1 MHRRRSTYRRLAA
14 TSPVAQCRLVEQ
26 LSLGLARA
34 TPLTDLGDLLA
45 GFFRAAGLRRVAL
58 LAYDPQTRQL
68 APCFVQG
75 IDAMQ
80 LAALCSDVTIERLA
94 ALRRSQPNASN
105 DWLLLPLV
113 YGGAP
118 VGALVVGPMVR
129 ARQQR
134 RLLRTCAHL
143 LATAIYVLENLVRL
157 EQDFSEQVSLVA
169 GVSDIVRE
177 LNSTLDAREICDLLL
192 THSHAATHALA
203 GAVFLPTG
211 DDLLRLAA
219 QRDVAPQI
227 VEHWQHYPLSIANIT
242 TFAGG
247 QEYRI
252 VTGDQ
257 VPGALQL
264 RHDAHVHALF
274 LLCHDDKL
282 RGVMLLALAE
292 PLIPLHQRFL
302 RQLSAHAS
310 LALNNASAYHE
321 VRLQHHLLD
330 QRLAQLQAVLR
341 ISQAISA
348 HLSLQALLPEI
359 VGAVRTTLGYRVAL
373 LSLVDVEQPE
383 LVRRV
388 ASIGLP
394 DAEWEALRQQEVP
407 LSYYRSLMIDAYRI
421 GRSYY
426 IPHDGLWMADV
437 PYDVILERS
446 YRSELDERELDEWH
460 PDDILLVPLYGH
472 RGGLVGFLSVD
483 DPADRRRPTAEMVTV
498 LEIFANQAASAIEN
512 ARIFAEV
519 ERQALTDNL
528 TGLANQRHFMLHLA
542 QHISWAERHGQVF
555 ALLALDIDHFKRYND
570 TFGHLAG
577 NVVLREFAEVTRQ
590 ALRVG
595 DLVARWGGEEFFA
608 LLPQTNRAGAL
619 EVAERIRA
627 AISRHP
633 FPNAPLTVSVG
644 VALWAPGMS
653 DQALLE
659 AADAALYR
667 AKRER
672 NTVAT

>member
-1 MHRRRSTYRRLAA
+1 MHRRRSPYRRLAA
-14 TSPVAQCRLVEQ
+14 TSPAAEQRLVEH
-26 LSLGLARA
+26 LSVALARA
-34 TPLTDLGDLLA
+34 IPLTELGDLLA
-45 GFFRAAGLRRVAL
+45 GSFRAAGLRRVAL
-58 LAYDPQTRQL
+58 LVYEAQTRQL
-68 APCFVQG
+68 ATRFAQG
-75 IDAMQ
+75 IDAAT
-80 LAALCSDVTIERLA
+80 LAALGSDAPIERLVA
-94 ALRRSQPNASN
+94 CRRIQSATTSG
-105 DWLLLPLV
+105 LTLAPLV
-113 YGGAP
+113 YGGTL
-118 VGALVVGPMVR
+118 VGALVVGPPAR
-129 ARQQR
+129 TRRQQ

-143 LATAIYVLENLVRL
+143 LATAIYVLEHLARL
-157 EQDFSEQVSLVA
+157 EQDFSEQASIVA
-169 GVSDIVRE
+169 GVSDIVRQ
-177 LNSTLDAREICDLLL
+177 LNGTLDAREICELLL
-192 THSHAATHALA
+192 AHSHAVTRALA
-203 GAVFLPTG
+203 GAVFLPTS
-211 DDLLRLAA
+211 DDALRLVA

-227 VEHWQHYPLSIANIT
+227 VEHWQHYPLSIANII
-242 TFAGG
+242 ALVEG

-252 VTGDQ
+252 VTGAQ

-264 RHDAHVHALF
+264 RHNAGAHALF
-274 LLCHDDKL
+274 LLNHDDVI

-292 PLIPLHQRFL
+292 LLIPLHQRFL
-302 RQLSAHAS
+302 RQLAAHAG
-310 LALNNASAYHE
+310 LALTNASAYHE

-330 QRLAQLQAVLR
+330 QRLAQLQAVSR

-373 LSLVDVEQPE
+373 LSLVDVEQPD

-394 DAEWEALRQQEVP
+394 DAEWEALRQQDVP

-446 YRSELDERELDEWH
+446 YRSELDERATDEWH

-483 DPADRRRPTAEMVTV
+483 DPADRRRPTAETITV

-512 ARIFAEV
+512 ARMFAEV

-528 TGLANQRHFMLHLA
+528 TGLANQRHFMLHLT
-542 QHISWAERHGQVF
+542 QHISWAERHGQTF

-608 LLPQTNRAGAL
+608 LLPQTNRDGAL

-633 FPNAPLTVSVG
+633 FPNAALTVSIG
-644 VALWAPGMS
+644 VAMWAPGMS